1 MASDNWARKRNW
13 VNGGISKGPSDYP
26 LGTRIQNATDE
37 VIE

>member
-1 MASDNWARKRNW
+1 VTTGQESEIG